1 MDYAFAWLLTMLVMA
16 IAGTLFVSGYDD
28 DGGMWSGSTS
38 YRLNGYKYLNRE
50 L

>member
-1 MDYAFAWLLTMLVMA
+1 MDYAFAWLLTMLFVA
-16 IAGTLFVSGYDD
+16 IAGSFFVPGHDD
-28 DGGMWSGSTS
+28 NDSFWNASSN

>member
-1 MDYAFAWLLTMLVMA
+1 MLFVA
-16 IAGTLFVSGYDD
+16 IAGSFFVSGYDGND
-28 DGGMWSGSTS
+28 SFWGVSSN

>member
-1 MDYAFAWLLTMLVMA
+1 MDYAFAWLLTMLFVA
-16 IAGTLFVSGYDD
+16 IAGSFFVSGYAGNNGLWDA
-28 DGGMWSGSTS
+28 STN

>member
-1 MDYAFAWLLTMLVMA
+1 MEYALKWLLAVLIVALV
-16 IAGTLFVSGYDD
+16 GSFFVSGHNSD
-28 DGGMWSGSTS
+28 SGFWDAPSN

>member
-1 MDYAFAWLLTMLVMA
+1 MDYDLGWLLTMLIVI
-16 IAGTLFVSGYDD
+16 IAGSFFVPGQ
-28 DGGMWSGSTS
+28 GSADSFWNASTN

>member
-1 MDYAFAWLLTMLVMA
+1 MDYAFAWLLTMLVVA
-16 IAGTLFVSGYDD
+16 IAGSFFVSGYDD
-28 DGGMWSGSTS
+28 GNGFWNDSTN